1 MGKIIAV
8 LFFAM
13 WAIQLLNRAADA
25 FARRQRERGEFRH
38 TDEDEWEVIN
48 PSERADGPP
57 VQAALSRIEKARRVF
72 NGRVR
77 TEAGPL
83 EKRARR
89 IGWWV
94 LLGVTALALLILVP
108 TLVVAIK

>member
-48 PSERADGPP
+48 PSERADGTP

-89 IGWWV
+89 IVLWV